1 MVFARGYYTGP
12 EGETGG
18 RTVIATYDLVDGKL
32 VKKWRFDTMDYNNQ
46 YIGQG
51 NHSMSVADVD
61 YDGCDELIYGSLAIN
76 NDGKPMYSTGLG
88 HGDAQHV
95 GDLDPSRPGL
105 EVYSC
110 HEDTNSK
117 YSYEMRDARTG
128 EILVG
133 GEQMGG
139 DNGRGTSDDIDPR
152 YPGCEGWSAAGIL
165 TAADGTVISTKYTM
179 PANFLCYWDGDL
191 GREVQDNIYIS
202 KWNPEKEKVETI
214 FTASGCTSV
223 NGTKANPS
231 LTADLFGDWREE
243 VMYPLKDGSALR
255 IYTTTTPTSY
265 KIPTLMHD
273 IQYRMHVAYQNDC
286 YNQPT
291 HLSYYLGF
299 DTENVPVP
307 QIYTVGN
314 NEKNPDLA
322 KKSWNINDLYSG
334 EKVELVLDTPTALTN
349 GVPKRVDNDSTDV
362 VPYLDENERTL
373 VPLRFISESFGA
385 DVEWVA
391 DTQEIKINGDAVTM
405 KIGSNDYTV
414 NNETK
419 TMDTAPI
426 LNNDRTM
433 VPLRAIGEALGKI
446 VYYNDKYICIS
457 DIDLNMSDDSAIS
470 RKSTITSAKVPDKIE
485 VVAINGTGQKY
496 YPNQL
501 DVFAVEASDN
511 DGNVETGAV
520 DLDINTRWSS
530 YGKSTL
536 TLDLGE
542 EKDVSG
548 VAIAMWKGNERIY
561 PFTIE
566 YSVDGK
572 TWETALPKTQN
583 TGESS
588 EFEKYMFPETVK
600 ARYIRYNGD
609 GATDPDKNYCHISEI
624 AVLGAEE

>member
-1 MVFARGYYTGP
+1 MKSKKLFLILLAVFACFNF
-12 EGETGG
+12 
-18 RTVIATYDLVDGKL
+18 VSIAHAYSSVNILINGKK
-32 VKKWRFDTMDYNNQ
+32 VNF
-46 YIGQG
+46 
-51 NHSMSVADVD
+51 
-61 YDGCDELIYGSLAIN
+61 
-76 NDGKPMYSTGLG
+76 
-88 HGDAQHV
+88 
-95 GDLDPSRPGL
+95 
-105 EVYSC
+105 
-110 HEDTNSK
+110 
-117 YSYEMRDARTG
+117 
-128 EILVG
+128 
-133 GEQMGG
+133 
-139 DNGRGTSDDIDPR
+139 TSDTG
-152 YPGCEGWSAAGIL
+152 YPFV
-165 TAADGTVISTKYTM
+165 DK
-179 PANFLCYWDGDL
+179 
-191 GREVQDNIYIS
+191 
-202 KWNPEKEKVETI
+202 
-214 FTASGCTSV
+214 
-223 NGTKANPS
+223 
-231 LTADLFGDWREE
+231 
-243 VMYPLKDGSALR
+243 
-255 IYTTTTPTSY
+255 
-265 KIPTLMHD
+265 
-273 IQYRMHVAYQNDC
+273 
-286 YNQPT
+286 
-291 HLSYYLGF
+291 
-299 DTENVPVP
+299 
-307 QIYTVGN
+307 N
-314 NEKNPDLA
+314 N
-322 KKSWNINDLYSG
+322 
-334 EKVELVLDTPTALTN
+334 
-349 GVPKRVDNDSTDV
+349 
-362 VPYLDENERTL
+362 
-373 VPLRFISESFGA
+373 
-385 DVEWVA
+385 
-391 DTQEIKINGDAVTM
+391 
-405 KIGSNDYTV
+405 
-414 NNETK
+414 
-419 TMDTAPI
+419 
-426 LNNDRTM
+426 RTM

-548 VAIAMWKGNERIY
+548 VAIAMWKGSERIY